1 MVVINK
7 DFVKRNLLE
16 WIDTNENEIFNLTS
30 NLVKIPSINYG
41 NKGYEGDCQK
51 YIAEWLKKLD
61 LNVDVFTP
69 DDIKDF
75 DKVPG
80 FVKKQNFE
88 NRPNVVTKITGNG
101 NGRSLILNGHVDV
114 VPPEP
119 MNWSLDPFSGAIKE
133 DKIYGRGSLDMKGG
147 LASLMIS
154 IKALIKLG
162 IKLKGDLIFESVM
175 DEESSIANGTLSCIA
190 RGYKAD
196 AVIIPEPNNMV
207 ISPASLGG
215 TVWTIKIIG
224 KSGMG
229 FSGEEVFESV
239 FPMGKII
246 VGLEKYAEILNNDFL
261 KPEIFK
267 EDNKGIPVRIAKI
280 RAGEKYKWGTPEEC
294 WLEVMFAPWPG
305 ISEKQFKS
313 HFLGYMHELIENDF
327 VLKNNPPIIES
338 VSRYQPGLNID
349 TYHPLVKVS
358 EKAYYD
364 ALNTKPIVSGALLAC
379 DAYMFSL
386 YADMPA
392 IILGPG
398 GKNAHACDE
407 YVNKKDLID
416 LVKIISFTILDWC
429 GIEC

>member
-1 MVVINK
+1 
-7 DFVKRNLLE
+7 
-16 WIDTNENEIFNLTS
+16 
-30 NLVKIPSINYG
+30 
-41 NKGYEGDCQK
+41 
-51 YIAEWLKKLD
+51 
-61 LNVDVFTP
+61 
-69 DDIKDF
+69 
-75 DKVPG
+75 
-80 FVKKQNFE
+80 
-88 NRPNVVTKITGNG
+88 
-101 NGRSLILNGHVDV
+101 V

-119 MNWSLDPFSGAIKE
+119 MNWRLDPFSGAIKE

-147 LASLMIS
+147 LACLMIA

-162 IKLKGDLIFESVM
+162 IRLKGDLIFESVM

-196 AVIIPEPNNMV
+196 AVIIPEPNNMI
-207 ISPASLGG
+207 ISPSSLGG
-215 TVWTIKIIG
+215 TVWKIKIIG

-229 FSGEEVFESV
+229 FGGEEIFEPV

-246 VGLEKYAEILNNDFL
+246 VGLEKYAELLNNDFL

-267 EDNKGIPVRIAKI
+267 KNDKGIPVRIAKV
-280 RAGEKYKWGTPEEC
+280 RAGEEYKWGTPEEC

-305 ISEKQFKS
+305 ISEEQFKS
-313 HFLGYMHELIENDF
+313 HFLGYINELIDNDP

-338 VSRYQPGLNID
+338 VSRYKLGLDID
-349 TYHPLVKVS
+349 INHPLVKTS
-358 EKAYYD
+358 EKAYYA
-364 ALNTKPIVSGALLAC
+364 ALNKEATVSGALFAC

-386 YADMPA
+386 YADTPG

-429 GIEC
+429 GVEY